1 MVRSFTM
8 RAVAQ
13 LESRIGGHVAGILER
28 GLEPLVER
36 TVVRSTSDDPGAE
49 RTNRVLSLDFAKEI
63 AADLPLLALADV
75 LGVPAQDRLLMF
87 DWSNRVIGFQDP
99 DYATSASFDPASGSA
114 IAREAWALRPTP
126 DESGRMPDPRTRAGM
141 PDLYAYAHLL
151 ATAKRAEPGDDVMSN
166 WLAGG
171 LGEDDPVSV
180 EEFENMF
187 WLFAVAGNETLR
199 NGLPGGMIALLDHPD
214 AQRELRDN
222 PALLDSAVEEMLR
235 WWTPVMV
242 FRRTATRDSVIGATR
257 IAAGDKV
264 VVSFLAANRDPREFE
279 DPAAFRID
287 RFVDGGSGRHLV
299 FGHGPHLCL
308 GAHLARLQMRTL
320 FSALLAKT
328 TWIEPA
334 GDPVFLRSS
343 FQRGVKR
350 LPVRPALRG
359 HKHRR
364 SAQHPSYECVQMQM
378 QPGDLVLHRQRLD
391 RLHPGGPQP
400 TARVQRARQV
410 CAEVRTHR
418 VARAPGRSGA
428 RRDPSRPRRTTSGRS
443 RRSSTCWTGPRRRG
457 QSRDAARCRP
467 VRRRRSR
474 PGTPP
479 VASPDRSS
487 RGNPGDPRGSRRGLG
502 GSGSRDASPFVQ
514 LTKQARISVEV
525 KGCMAG
531 RAYPARRRPAGRT
544 TTFVPS

>member
-1 MVRSFTM
+1 MALTDVIHDPDSYVAGAPLDALDELREIGDGVHRVREPDGPGYWLVTRHADVRAVLRDASVFSSWLGATQVRDPATPQDLAYVRRMMLNMDPPEHTRLRQPMVRSFTM

-63 AADLPLLALADV
+63 AADLPLLAMADV

-350 LPVRPALRG
+350 LPVRLR
-359 HKHRR
+359 
-364 SAQHPSYECVQMQM
+364 
-378 QPGDLVLHRQRLD
+378 
-391 RLHPGGPQP
+391 
-400 TARVQRARQV
+400 
-410 CAEVRTHR
+410 
-418 VARAPGRSGA
+418 
-428 RRDPSRPRRTTSGRS
+428 
-443 RRSSTCWTGPRRRG
+443 
-457 QSRDAARCRP
+457 
-467 VRRRRSR
+467 
-474 PGTPP
+474 
-479 VASPDRSS
+479 
-487 RGNPGDPRGSRRGLG
+487 
-502 GSGSRDASPFVQ
+502 
-514 LTKQARISVEV
+514 
-525 KGCMAG
+525 
-531 RAYPARRRPAGRT
+531 
-544 TTFVPS
+544 